1 MNYLMTHDPWGSL
14 LVEITQRT
22 EIKTTLVKKKLVI
35 MVNMAEQEVAPKSP
49 KRKSILKILNQTI
62 L

>member
-22 EIKTTLVKKKLVI
+22 EIKTTLVKNKLVI